1 MALFYPHYHLFY
13 SLVIP
18 LVSTVP
24 MAGQQAA
31 FPQSRFA
38 SPSCSHGHD
47 GHHGH
52 GSKQLCGH
60 GQHDVAWTG
69 PWKFDRMG
77 VVDGCL
83 YMDGWINVP
92 NISDYD
98 VCFSSNTYIANK
110 CKMQTKNLWNTVLW
124 DRKIRKWKSMI
135 DNRLNGA
142 ASKLLDPQNGESVHE
157 SLRIIN
163 PSM

>member
-18 LVSTVP
+18 LVSTIP

-31 FPQSRFA
+31 FPQSRFS

-47 GHHGH
+47 GHDGH
-52 GSKQLCGH
+52 GSKQLCEH

-92 NISDYD
+92 IYPTMMYVFLLTNILQT
-98 VCFSSNTYIANK
+98 NAK
-110 CKMQTKNLWNTVLW
+110 CKRRIFGILYCETERLE
-124 DRKIRKWKSMI
+124 SG
-135 DNRLNGA
+135 NR
-142 ASKLLDPQNGESVHE
+142 
-157 SLRIIN
+157 
-163 PSM
+163 